1 VTILRE
7 CPAATWPGVWK
18 SGEVPRFEAF
28 RGLRYDPDRAPIA
41 QVIAPPYDVISSNQR
56 THLASRNPANAVLV
70 ELPETDL
77 RGGRDRYAVAT
88 DLFGQWQ
95 EDGLLLPDEEPSLYP
110 YRMTDQAGR
119 VTTGVIGALGLAE
132 PGAESDILPHEQTLP
147 KPKSDRLDLL
157 RATRANLSPIWGLS
171 MAAGVTA
178 TFDPTDDDP
187 VADAYDDDGV
197 RHQLWVLSDPD
208 AVAAVGAAVAKAPV
222 VLADGHHRYETARA
236 YQAECREADG
246 GQPGPYDLVM
256 ALVVELAEDQLTV
269 GAIHRTISG
278 LPKGFDLVGAL
289 AEWFDVVR
297 AGAADNRTLGAL
309 ADSNSLTLV
318 QRGQAYLLL
327 PRAETQEQAG
337 NDLDSS
343 LLATVLATLPEHE
356 VTHRH
361 SVAEAL
367 EALESGEGQAAFLLR
382 PVTVKQIDEWAN
394 ERRRMP
400 PKTTYFSPKPRT
412 GMVFRSL
419 DLG

>member
-1 VTILRE
+1 M
-7 CPAATWPGVWK
+7 
-18 SGEVPRFEAF
+18 PRFEPF
-28 RGLRYDPDRAPIA
+28 RGLRYDPERAPIA

-88 DLFGQWQ
+88 ELFTTWQ
-95 EDGLLLPDEEPSLYP
+95 EDGLLLPDAEPSLYP
-110 YRMTDQAGR
+110 YRMTDQTGR
-119 VTTGVIGALGLAE
+119 ATTGVIGALGLAE

-171 MAAGVTA
+171 MAPGVTA

-256 ALVVELAEDQLTV
+256 ALVVELSEDQLTV
-269 GAIHRTISG
+269 GAIHRTVSG

-318 QRGQAYLLL
+318 QGGQAYLLL
-327 PRAETQEQAG
+327 PRDDALEQAG
-337 NDLDSS
+337 NDLDSA
-343 LLATVLATLPEHE
+343 LLATVLASLPEHE
-356 VTHRH
+356 VMHRH

-367 EALESGEGQAAFLLR
+367 EALQSGEGQAAFLLR

-400 PKTTYFSPKPRT
+400 PKTTFFSPKPRT